1 MDKAGW
7 NHGPWPVKRSSA
19 ASKSLRA
26 ATLVLEC
33 NLDTRR
39 TGSHTI
45 VVQKV
50 VVMRLKIV

>member
-1 MDKAGW
+1 MDEADW
-7 NHGPWPVKRSSA
+7 SHGPWPVKRSLA

-26 ATLVLEC
+26 VTILSEC
-33 NLDTRR
+33 NLDIRR

-50 VVMRLKIV
+50 VVMRLRMV